1 MKKNITIYSWNVNGL
16 RAVARNG
23 FVDWVS
29 NAKPDILCLQEIK
42 ANKEDIPEEI
52 KKIKGYHLY
61 SSSAEKKGYAGTAVL
76 TKIKPI
82 KIIDKIGI
90 DEFDKEGRSLLLEFD
105 KFYLFNV
112 YFPNAQREL
121 KRLPFKEKFNEAYL
135 KFIKK
140 LKDKPLILTG
150 DFNVAHKE
158 IDLKN
163 PQQNTKNAG
172 FTIEE
177 RNFIDKLIKMGFS
190 DSFRRLHPEK
200 IQYSWW
206 TYRFHARDKNIGWRI
221 DYFFVANSL
230 MKQIKKAEIMNNVY
244 GSDHCPI
251 VIEIYA

>member
-1 MKKNITIYSWNVNGL
+1 MAQTIKIYSWNVNGI

-29 NAKPDILCLQEIK
+29 NTEPDILCLQEIK
-42 ANKEDIPEEI
+42 ARKEDVPREV
-52 KKIKGYHLY
+52 KKIKNYYFY

-82 KIIDKIGI
+82 KVINKIGI
-90 DEFDKEGRSLLLEFD
+90 DEFDKEGRFLLLEFD

-112 YFPNAQREL
+112 YFPNSQREL
-121 KRLPFKEKFNEAYL
+121 RRLSFKKKFNEAYL

-163 PQQNTKNAG
+163 PKQNTKNAG

-177 RNFIDKLIKMGFS
+177 RKFIDKLIEIGFS
-190 DSFRRLHPEK
+190 DSFRQLHPNK

-221 DYFFVANSL
+221 DYFFVSNSL
-230 MKQIKKAEIMNNVY
+230 IKQIKKAEILDNIY

-251 VIEIYA
+251 LIEICA

>member
-1 MKKNITIYSWNVNGL
+1 MKIYSWNVNGI
-16 RAVARNG
+16 RAVVRNG
-23 FVDWVS
+23 FLDWLHDS
-29 NAKPDILCLQEIK
+29 KPNILCLQEIK
-42 ANKEDIPEEI
+42 ARKKDIPKEI
-52 KKIKGYHLY
+52 KKIKDYYFY
-61 SSSAEKKGYAGTAVL
+61 SSSAEKRGYAGTAVL

-82 KIIDKIGI
+82 KVIDKIGI
-90 DEFDKEGRSLLLEFD
+90 DKFDKEGRFLLLEFD

-121 KRLPFKEKFNEAYL
+121 KRLSFKKEFNEAYL

-163 PQQNTKNAG
+163 PKQNIKSAG

-177 RNFIDKLIKMGFS
+177 RKFIDKLLKMGFT
-190 DSFRRLHPEK
+190 DSFRKFHPEK

-221 DYFFVANSL
+221 DYFFVSNSFV
-230 MKQIKKAEIMNNVY
+230 KYIRKAEIMDNVY
-244 GSDHCPI
+244 GSDHCPVI
-251 VIEIYA
+251 IEICY

>member
-1 MKKNITIYSWNVNGL
+1 MAQTIRIYSWNVNGI
-16 RAVARNG
+16 RAVVRNR
-23 FVDWVS
+23 FIKWFNDT
-29 NAKPDILCLQEIK
+29 KPDILCVQEIK
-42 ANKEDIPEEI
+42 ARKEDIPEEI

-82 KIIDKIGI
+82 KVIDKIGI
-90 DEFDKEGRSLLLEFD
+90 DKFDKEGRFLLLEFD

-112 YFPNAQREL
+112 YFPNAQRGL
-121 KRLPFKEKFNEAYL
+121 KRLSFKNEFNEAYL
-135 KFIKK
+135 EFIKK

-163 PQQNTKNAG
+163 PKQNIKNAG

-177 RNFIDKLIKMGFS
+177 RKFTDKLLKMGFT
-190 DSFRRLHPEK
+190 DSFRQFHPKK

-221 DYFFVANSL
+221 DYFFVSNSL
-230 MKQIKKAEIMNNVY
+230 VKHIRKAEIMDNIY
-244 GSDHCPI
+244 GSDHCPV
-251 VIEIYA
+251 VIEICY